1 MMISNFVIMYETITL
16 HHSLNHS
23 IKNKTKI
30 EEKKEQ
36 RGENTFMF
44 REIDVFKELIENKKN
59 DCDESYVR
67 FTCQTSYCPG
77 ICIVTRHPSFHRPLQ
92 LHSSHIAHCATEM
105 RKNNWPL
112 DISNIFDRTSLKRT
126 RFERN
131 VVLFFLEC
139 YE

>member
-77 ICIVTRHPSFHRPLQ
+77 ICIVTRHPSFHRPL
-92 LHSSHIAHCATEM
+92 
-105 RKNNWPL
+105 
-112 DISNIFDRTSLKRT
+112 
-126 RFERN
+126 
-131 VVLFFLEC
+131 
-139 YE
+139 